1 MKKYIKILKK
11 YSWAVIVFGLLKKV
25 AIIAVVLFVNSSCG
39 GGEQKK
45 ANVTETKTDYTKIK
59 KPLFDSDSAY
69 AFVERQVAFGP
80 RVPGTK
86 AHAQCAEYLIN
97 SFSEWADT
105 MYVQNFTAAI
115 YNDTKLPGKNI
126 IASFSPE
133 KNIRIL
139 LGAHW
144 DSRMF
149 ADQDPDE
156 ANYRKP
162 ILGANDGAS
171 GVGVLMEIA
180 RLLKNEKPNVGIDII
195 LFDIEDQGTPE
206 FETNNRKQDTWCL
219 GAQYWTSNR
228 HVPYY
233 QAKYGILLDMVGY
246 SKPQFTMEDVS
257 MLFAPGIM
265 NKVWDIA
272 AELGYQSIFPKTKT
286 GAILDDHYYVN
297 RDANIPMIDIVQ
309 YSNEGSFFE
318 HWHTVNDNMD
328 VIDRKALEI
337 VGNVV
342 LTTIFAE

>member
-1 MKKYIKILKK
+1 MKKYIDTLKK
-11 YSWAVIVFGLLKKV
+11 YSSIILIIGLVKKIAIVVVILL
-25 AIIAVVLFVNSSCG
+25 VNSSCG
-39 GGEQKK
+39 GGEKK
-45 ANVTETKTDYTKIK
+45 TPKAVTSKIDYTAVK
-59 KPLFDSDSAY
+59 KPVFNNDSAY
-69 AFVERQVAFGP
+69 AFVEKQVAFGP
-80 RVPGTK
+80 RVPGSE
-86 AHAQCAEYLIN
+86 AHALCAEYLIN

-105 MYVQNFTAAI
+105 IYVQNFTATI
-115 YNDTKLPGKNI
+115 YDGSKLPGKNI

-133 KNIRIL
+133 KSIRIL

-149 ADQDPDE
+149 ADHDPDE
-156 ANYRKP
+156 ANHRKP

-195 LFDIEDQGTPE
+195 LFDVEDQGTPI
-206 FETNNRKQDTWCL
+206 FEYGNNKEDTWCL
-219 GAQYWTSNR
+219 GAQYWALNR

-246 SKPQFTMEDVS
+246 SKPHFTMEDVS
-257 MLFAPGIM
+257 MHFAPGIM

-272 AELGYQSIFPKTKT
+272 AELGYQSIFSRART
-286 GAILDDHYYVN
+286 GAIIDDHLYVS

-309 YSNEGSFFE
+309 YSRDGNFFE

-328 VIDRKALEI
+328 VIDKETLGI

-342 LTTIFAE
+342 LTTIFSE